1 MYWYRLDLEHFICY
15 LHLSLRTRAIAGV
28 YVGGYTVQTETV
40 VMIYAFVQVR
50 TGIGQIFAGYF
61 VQIYAKLFDLPD
73 VRQNLGQF

>member
-1 MYWYRLDLEHFICY
+1 
-15 LHLSLRTRAIAGV
+15 
-28 YVGGYTVQTETV
+28 
-40 VMIYAFVQVR
+40 MIYAFVQVR